1 MCLKKTNNYAII
13 IKKLG
18 GHNPM
23 DMDIES
29 LAYEEAQRIMEECFS
44 FYNPYTCIIE
54 VEEIPFE
61 QREHFCQLVEDELL
75 ERGERIK
82 RDGPYFKILKFQK
95 R

>member
-1 MCLKKTNNYAII
+1 
-13 IKKLG
+13 
-18 GHNPM
+18 M

-61 QREHFCQLVEDELL
+61 QREHFCQLVEDELF

-82 RDGPYFKILKFQK
+82 RDGPYFKIIKFQK